1 MVLVRIYDSVN
12 LRYTLHADIEILDSS
27 GRTDFQY
34 TPVLYFRKFKEASA
48 DKRSLQIIVREN
60 TKVSCQLWLFAGCEI
75 DQTQFNR
82 RANVQTANILVQYEK
97 KVKDQWAVGEEA
109 RGVRDRETVRSTELG
124 GQLQKAQMMN
134 AELEAERT
142 MYMRDNNLLRQELE
156 KMRLANSGVQN
167 KLIEK
172 HTNEVKDLRKEM
184 EEAIA
189 KKDELRKEMK
199 AERTRLRKY
208 MEKCEAEKKRLADD
222 LKSAQKGG
230 GVSCTEERLQA
241 IQQRE
246 EAFRK
251 IREVNEKAGRQRKRL
266 EEAIDALDQ
275 LSREKD
281 DISRKLKDLE
291 SLKNRVNPYDR
302 QQQQLIQELI
312 DLAKLPIAAA
322 DRRHQELLQFM
333 RAAIS

>member
-1 MVLVRIYDSVN
+1 M
-12 LRYTLHADIEILDSS
+12 
-27 GRTDFQY
+27 
-34 TPVLYFRKFKEASA
+34 
-48 DKRSLQIIVREN
+48 
-60 TKVSCQLWLFAGCEI
+60 WLFAGCDI
-75 DQTQFNR
+75 DQIQFNR
-82 RANVQTANILVQYEK
+82 RANVQTANILAQFEK
-97 KVKDQWAVGEEA
+97 KVKDQWAVGGEP

-124 GQLQKAQMMN
+124 GQLQKAQTMN

-142 MYMRDNNLLRQELE
+142 KYMRDNNLLRRELE
-156 KMRLANSGVQN
+156 KMRLANSSIQN

-172 HTNEVKDLRKEM
+172 HTNEAKDLRMEM

-230 GVSCTEERLQA
+230 GAEELLQA

-251 IREVNEKAGRQRKRL
+251 VREVNEKAGRRRKRL
-266 EEAIDALDQ
+266 EEAINALDQ

-302 QQQQLIQELI
+302 QQQQMIQGLI